1 MGLTH
6 KVINALYLEAMLLA
20 DEARAYF
27 DQFSRDARD
36 GMTPLQR
43 VTFSCESLKVT
54 TRLMH
59 IVAWLLGHRSVIEA
73 GVGAVPT
80 LGSATASDPAVFKGL
95 PNEALNIIKTSEEL
109 YNRIARLEGQMERQ
123 MDAESPVRSM
133 QSRLERAF

>member
-27 DQFSRDARD
+27 DQFGREARD

-73 GVGAVPT
+73 GVGVVPM
-80 LGSATASDPAVFKGL
+80 LGSATPSDPAVFKGL
-95 PNEALNIIKTSEEL
+95 PDEALHIIRTSEEL
-109 YNRIARLEGQMERQ
+109 YDRIARLEVQMMRREEE
-123 MDAESPVRSM
+123 ESPVRSLR
-133 QSRLERAF
+133 SRLERAF

>member
-27 DQFSRDARD
+27 DQFSREVRD

-73 GVGAVPT
+73 GMGRVPV
-80 LGSATASDPAVFKGL
+80 LGFANGSDPAALIGL
-95 PNEALNIIKTSEEL
+95 PEDALQIIKTSEEL
-109 YNRIARLEGQMERQ
+109 YDRIARLESQMERQ
-123 MDAESPVRSM
+123 LDAESPVRSM